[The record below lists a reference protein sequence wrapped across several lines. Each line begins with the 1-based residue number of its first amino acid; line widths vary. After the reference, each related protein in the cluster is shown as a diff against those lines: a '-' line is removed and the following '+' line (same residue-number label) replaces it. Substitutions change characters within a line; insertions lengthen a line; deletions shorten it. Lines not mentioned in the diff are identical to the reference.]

1 MACLYVYVQMLQG
14 LWSMMF
20 VVYVPECCFSEILV
34 GISGCVVFDLFV
46 SMLQDVRS
54 GLSGLVLPRI

>member
-14 LWSMMF
+14 LRSMMF

-34 GISGCVVFDLFV
+34 CISACVVFYLFV
-46 SMLQDVRS
+46 SMSQDVRS
-54 GLSGLVLPRI
+54 GLSGLVFPRI